1 MFERFTD
8 QSHRAVVLAQEE
20 ARRLSHD
27 HVGTEHLLAGLL
39 REERGAAA
47 QVLGSSG
54 VTLDAVRGQIAALAG
69 PGQEPPRGH
78 IAFTARA
85 KKGFELALREATRLG
100 QQIGTG
106 HLLLGLTGQADCTA
120 AQVLGA
126 LGVDVAVFPARVIA
140 QTASRPEGKEH
151 PPLLRPRGR
160 PRRVAMSDPVRA
172 LPKCGKRAP
181 HRTVEVN
188 RWLSQTG
195 DEGRGVAARH
205 HLPEPPRSARLGS
218 AV

>member
-20 ARRLSHD
+20 ARRLNHD

-39 REERGAAA
+39 REERGTAA
-47 QVLGSSG
+47 QVLASSG

-78 IAFTARA
+78 IAFTGRA

-106 HLLLGLTGQADCTA
+106 HLLLGLTGQADCVA
-120 AQVLGA
+120 AQVLGV
-126 LGVDVAVFPARVIA
+126 LGVDLAELRARMMAEI
-140 QTASRPEGKEH
+140 ASRPEGQQY
-151 PPLLRPRGR
+151 PPLPRPRMR
-160 PRRVAMSDPVRA
+160 PRSVAISDPVQA
-172 LPKCGKRAP
+172 LLDSIDDR
-181 HRTVEVN
+181 
-188 RWLSQTG
+188 LSAI
-195 DEGRGVAARH
+195 ERH
-205 HLPEPPRSARLGS
+205 LGMSPGGPENVIPPS
-218 AV
+218 

>member
-20 ARRLSHD
+20 ARRLNHD

-39 REERGAAA
+39 REERGTAA
-47 QVLGSSG
+47 QVLASSG

-106 HLLLGLTGQADCTA
+106 HLLLGLTGQADCVA
-120 AQVLGA
+120 AQILGA
-126 LGVDVAVFPARVIA
+126 LGVDLAGLRARVMA
-140 QTASRPEGKEH
+140 ETESRPEGQQY
-151 PPLLRPRGR
+151 PPLLRPRVR
-160 PRRVAMSDPVRA
+160 PRRVAISDPVQA
-172 LPKCGKRAP
+172 LLDSIDDR
-181 HRTVEVN
+181 
-188 RWLSQTG
+188 LSAI
-195 DEGRGVAARH
+195 ERH
-205 HLPEPPRSARLGS
+205 LGLDPGGPENVVPPS
-218 AV
+218 

>member
-20 ARRLSHD
+20 ASRLNHD

-47 QVLGSSG
+47 QVLESSG

-69 PGQEPPRGH
+69 PGQAPPRGH

-106 HLLLGLTGQADCTA
+106 HLLLGLTGQADCMA

-126 LGVDVAVFPARVIA
+126 LGLDVAVFRARVIA
-140 QTASRPEGKEH
+140 QTASRPEGQQY
-151 PPLLRPRGR
+151 PPLLGPRMRPR
-160 PRRVAMSDPVRA
+160 PVAISDPVRA
-172 LPKCGKRAP
+172 MLDSIEDR
-181 HRTVEVN
+181 
-188 RWLSQTG
+188 LSAI
-195 DEGRGVAARH
+195 ERH
-205 HLPEPPRSARLGS
+205 LGMDPGGPENVIPPS
-218 AV
+218 

>member
-54 VTLDAVRGQIAALAG
+54 VTLDAVRGQITALAG
-69 PGQEPPRGH
+69 PGQEPPHGH

-106 HLLLGLTGQADCTA
+106 HLLLGLTGQADCAA

-126 LGVDVAVFPARVIA
+126 LGLDVAVFRGRVIA
-140 QTASRPEGKEH
+140 ETASRPEGQEY
-151 PPLLRPRGR
+151 PPLLGPRGR
-160 PRRVAMSDPVRA
+160 PRRVAISDPVRA
-172 LPKCGKRAP
+172 LLDSIDDR
-181 HRTVEVN
+181 
-188 RWLSQTG
+188 LSAI
-195 DEGRGVAARH
+195 ERH
-205 HLPEPPRSARLGS
+205 LGMDPGGPENVVPPS
-218 AV
+218 

>member
-8 QSHRAVVLAQEE
+8 QSHQAVVLAQEE
-20 ARRLSHD
+20 ARRLNHD

-39 REERGAAA
+39 REERGTAA

-106 HLLLGLTGQADCTA
+106 HLLLGLTGQADCVA

-126 LGVDVAVFPARVIA
+126 LGMDLEELRARVMA
-140 QTASRPEGKEH
+140 ETASRPEGQQY
-151 PPLLRPRGR
+151 PPLPRPRMR
-160 PRRVAMSDPVRA
+160 PRSVAISDPVQA
-172 LPKCGKRAP
+172 LLDSIDDR
-181 HRTVEVN
+181 
-188 RWLSQTG
+188 LSAI
-195 DEGRGVAARH
+195 ERH
-205 HLPEPPRSARLGS
+205 LGMSPGGPENVIPPS
-218 AV
+218 

>member
-20 ARRLSHD
+20 ARRLTHD

-39 REERGAAA
+39 REERGTAA

-85 KKGFELALREATRLG
+85 KKGFELALREATRVG

-106 HLLLGLTGQADCTA
+106 HLLLGLTGQADCVA
-120 AQVLGA
+120 AQVLGV
-126 LGVDVAVFPARVIA
+126 LGVDVSVFRARVMA
-140 QTASRPEGKEH
+140 QTASRPEEQQY
-151 PPLLRPRGR
+151 PPLLRPRVR
-160 PRRVAMSDPVRA
+160 PRRVAISDPVQA
-172 LPKCGKRAP
+172 LLDSIDDR
-181 HRTVEVN
+181 
-188 RWLSQTG
+188 LSAI
-195 DEGRGVAARH
+195 ERH
-205 HLPEPPRSARLGS
+205 LGLDPGGPENVVPPS
-218 AV
+218 